1 MDLVWN
7 LLLTLVTMPVQ
18 HQEVP
23 VKHREQMISLSVL
36 VVASG
41 ITLLTAGCGGGGGG
55 GIFGFFGG
63 GSDSGAGDFVTTL
76 DGGTSGSSGGTT
88 SLASDIATVHHPEP
102 ASLALF
108 GGGLA
113 GLAGWRRRR
122 AKRTQKPLTAQC

>member
-1 MDLVWN
+1 M
-7 LLLTLVTMPVQ
+7 
-18 HQEVP
+18 
-23 VKHREQMISLSVL
+23 KHREQMIGLSVL

-41 ITLLTAGCGGGGGG
+41 IILLTAGCGGGGGG
-55 GIFGFFGG
+55 GIFSLFGG